1 MDKAGFP
8 IGDVAAADT
17 FPPVSKPTSPA
28 SEPAANGE
36 LQPLI
41 LSKVD
46 GLVGTLILNHEDKLN
61 CLSHA
66 LMDQL
71 MAGLEKLVKD
81 GVNVIVL
88 RANKGVKVW
97 SAGHDINELPE
108 PRRDPLSYGD
118 PLETLLRRVQ
128 DCAVPVIA
136 MVEGTVWGG
145 ACDLCCSCDM
155 VIATD
160 GSTFAM
166 TPAKIG
172 IPYNASGL
180 IHFINHIG
188 VNKAKEM
195 FFTARP
201 TPVTEAWNNGF
212 VNHHVPADDLER
224 FTYELARRIAKN
236 APLAVRAIK
245 AQFRLLTRGA
255 LLDAETAEK
264 IQAIRRKV
272 YDSADYAEG
281 IKSFKEKR
289 PPVFTGK

>member
-1 MDKAGFP
+1 MPTVRAR
-8 IGDVAAADT
+8 
-17 FPPVSKPTSPA
+17 VSNPTS
-28 SEPAANGE
+28 SHSTPAAEGAPA
-36 LQPLI
+36 QLI
-41 LSKVD
+41 LSTID
-46 GLVGTLILNHEDKLN
+46 GKVGTLTFNHEDKLN
-61 CLSHA
+61 CLSHL

-71 MAGLEKLVKD
+71 MAGLAKLESD

-88 RANKGVKVW
+88 RARRGVKVW

-118 PLETLLRRVQ
+118 PLETLLRHIQ
-128 DCAVPVIA
+128 DCPVPVIA

-212 VNHHVPADDLER
+212 VNHHVPADDLEK
-224 FTYELARRIAKN
+224 FTYDLAGRIAKN

-289 PPVFTGK
+289 PPVFRGK

>member
-1 MDKAGFP
+1 MS
-8 IGDVAAADT
+8 T
-17 FPPVSKPTSPA
+17 PVSPFPTASQPGDSPA
-28 SEPAANGE
+28 LIVSKSE
-36 LQPLI
+36 
-41 LSKVD
+41 
-46 GLVGTLILNHEDKLN
+46 GLVGTLTLNHEDKLN
-61 CLSHA
+61 CLSHL

-71 MAGLEKLVKD
+71 MAGMDKLVRD
-81 GVNVIVL
+81 GINVIVL

-118 PLETLLRRVQ
+118 PLETLLRHIQ
-128 DCAVPVIA
+128 DCPVPVIA

-180 IHFINHIG
+180 MHFVNHIG
-188 VNKAKEM
+188 LNKAKEM

-201 TPVTEAWNNGF
+201 TSVTEAWNNGF

-224 FTYELARRIAKN
+224 FTYDLAGRIAKN

-255 LLDAETAEK
+255 LIDAETAER

-281 IKSFKEKR
+281 IKAFKEKR

>member
-1 MDKAGFP
+1 M
-8 IGDVAAADT
+8 
-17 FPPVSKPTSPA
+17 
-28 SEPAANGE
+28 
-36 LQPLI
+36 PLI
-41 LSKVD
+41 LKSQERRI
-46 GLVGTLILNHEDKLN
+46 GTLQFNHEEKLN

-66 LMDQL
+66 LMAEFMENL
-71 MAGLEKLVKD
+71 TSLERE
-81 GVNVIVL
+81 GSYVIVV
-88 RANKGVKVW
+88 RARPGVKVW

-108 PRRDPLSYGD
+108 ARRDPLSHGD
-118 PLETLLRRVQ
+118 PLETLLRNVQ
-128 DCAVPVIA
+128 DCPVPVIA

-155 VIATD
+155 VVAAD

-172 IPYNASGL
+172 IPYNSSGL

-201 TPVTEAWNNGF
+201 TDVHEAWNNGF
-212 VNHHVPADDLER
+212 VNHQVSLEKLEE
-224 FTYELARRIAKN
+224 FTYGLAARIAGN

-245 AQFRLLTRGA
+245 AQFRLLTRGN
-255 LLDAETAEK
+255 LIDAETAER
-264 IQAIRRKV
+264 IQAIRRQV

-281 IKSFKEKR
+281 IRAFKEKR
-289 PPVFTGK
+289 RPEFRGQ

>member
-1 MDKAGFP
+1 MS
-8 IGDVAAADT
+8 T
-17 FPPVSKPTSPA
+17 PTSSTTATPQSDA
-28 SEPAANGE
+28 PT
-36 LQPLI
+36 LI
-41 LSKVD
+41 ISKAD
-46 GLVGTLILNHEDKLN
+46 GLVGTLILNHEEKLN
-61 CLSHA
+61 CLSHL

-71 MAGLEKLVKD
+71 MSGMDKLVHD

-118 PLETLLRRVQ
+118 PLETLLRHIQ
-128 DCAVPVIA
+128 DCPVPVIA

-180 IHFINHIG
+180 MHFVNHIG
-188 VNKAKEM
+188 LNKAKEM

-201 TPVTEAWNNGF
+201 TSVTEAWNNGF

-224 FTYELARRIAKN
+224 FTYDLAGRIAKN

-255 LLDAETAEK
+255 LIDAETAER

-281 IKSFKEKR
+281 IKAFKEKR
-289 PPVFTGK
+289 SPVFRGK

>member
-1 MDKAGFP
+1 M
-8 IGDVAAADT
+8 
-17 FPPVSKPTSPA
+17 
-28 SEPAANGE
+28 E
-36 LQPLI
+36 LINKSLENQI
-41 LSKVD
+41 
-46 GLVGTLILNHEDKLN
+46 GTLQFNNESKLN

-66 LMDQL
+66 FMNELMDGL
-71 MAGLEKLVKD
+71 HNLEKE
-81 GVNVIVL
+81 GAHVIVL
-88 RANKGVKVW
+88 RAKAGVKVW

-118 PLETLLRRVQ
+118 PLETLLRNIQ
-128 DCAVPVIA
+128 DCPVPVIA

-155 VIATD
+155 VIAAED
-160 GSTFAM
+160 STFAM

-180 IHFINHIG
+180 IHFVHHIG
-188 VNKAKEM
+188 LNKAKEM

-201 TPVTEAWNNGF
+201 ITVREALGNGF
-212 VNHHVPADDLER
+212 VNHEVPKNELQK
-224 FTYELARRIAKN
+224 FTYDTAGKIAKN

-255 LLDAETAEK
+255 LIDAETAER

-289 PPVFTGK
+289 PPVFQGK

>member
-1 MDKAGFP
+1 MPTVTALVSKTTTTTSDTAAP
-8 IGDVAAADT
+8 AAA
-17 FPPVSKPTSPA
+17 PA
-28 SEPAANGE
+28 
-36 LQPLI
+36 LI
-41 LSKVD
+41 LSSLD
-46 GLVGTLILNHEDKLN
+46 GKIGTLTFNHDEKLN
-61 CLSHA
+61 CLSHL
-66 LMDQL
+66 LMDQF
-71 MAGLEKLVKD
+71 MGGLEQLVKD

-88 RANKGVKVW
+88 RAHRGVKVW

-118 PLETLLRRVQ
+118 PLETLLRRIQ
-128 DCAVPVIA
+128 DCPVPVIA

-201 TPVTEAWNNGF
+201 APVTEAWNNGF
-212 VNHHVPADDLER
+212 VNHHVPADDLEK
-224 FTYELARRIAKN
+224 FTYDLAARIAKN

-245 AQFRLLTRGA
+245 AQFRMLTRGA

-289 PPVFTGK
+289 PPVFRGK

>member
-1 MDKAGFP
+1 MS
-8 IGDVAAADT
+8 T
-17 FPPVSKPTSPA
+17 PTSSTTATPQSDA
-28 SEPAANGE
+28 PS
-36 LQPLI
+36 LI
-41 LSKVD
+41 ISKAE
-46 GLVGTLILNHEDKLN
+46 GLVGTLILNHEEKLN
-61 CLSHA
+61 CLSHL

-71 MAGLEKLVKD
+71 MAGMDKLVRD
-81 GVNVIVL
+81 GINVIVL

-118 PLETLLRRVQ
+118 PLETLLRHIQ
-128 DCAVPVIA
+128 DCPVPVIA

-180 IHFINHIG
+180 MHFVNHIG
-188 VNKAKEM
+188 LNKAKEM

-201 TPVTEAWNNGF
+201 TSVTEAWNNGF

-224 FTYELARRIAKN
+224 FTYDLAGRIAKN

-255 LLDAETAEK
+255 LIDAETAER

-281 IKSFKEKR
+281 IKAFKEKR
-289 PPVFTGK
+289 SPVFRGK

>member
-1 MDKAGFP
+1 MS
-8 IGDVAAADT
+8 T
-17 FPPVSKPTSPA
+17 PTSSTTATPQSDA
-28 SEPAANGE
+28 PT
-36 LQPLI
+36 LI
-41 LSKVD
+41 ISKAD
-46 GLVGTLILNHEDKLN
+46 GLVGTLILNHEEKLN
-61 CLSHA
+61 CLSHL

-71 MAGLEKLVKD
+71 MSGMDKLVHD

-118 PLETLLRRVQ
+118 PLETLLRHIQ
-128 DCAVPVIA
+128 DCPVPVIA

-180 IHFINHIG
+180 MHFVNHIG
-188 VNKAKEM
+188 LNKAKEM

-201 TPVTEAWNNGF
+201 TSVTEAWNNGF

-224 FTYELARRIAKN
+224 FTYDLAVRIAKN

-255 LLDAETAEK
+255 LIDAETAER

-281 IKSFKEKR
+281 IKAFKEKR
-289 PPVFTGK
+289 SPVFRGK

>member
-1 MDKAGFP
+1 MNLIIKSF
-8 IGDVAAADT
+8 
-17 FPPVSKPTSPA
+17 
-28 SEPAANGE
+28 ANH
-36 LQPLI
+36 
-41 LSKVD
+41 
-46 GLVGTLILNHEDKLN
+46 VGTLQFNNEGRLN

-66 LMDQL
+66 LMDEL
-71 MAGLEKLVKD
+71 MSGLQELEKE
-81 GVNVIVL
+81 GAHVIVL
-88 RANKGVKVW
+88 RAKAGVKVW

-118 PLETLLRRVQ
+118 SLEMLLRHIQ
-128 DCAVPVIA
+128 DCALPVIA

-155 VIATD
+155 VIAAEEA
-160 GSTFAM
+160 TFAM

-180 IHFINHIG
+180 IHFVHHIG
-188 VNKAKEM
+188 LNKAKEM

-201 TPVTEAWNNGF
+201 ITVREALNNGF
-212 VNHHVPADDLER
+212 VNHEVSKHELEK
-224 FTYELARRIAKN
+224 FTYELAGKIARN

-255 LLDAETAEK
+255 LIDAETAER

-281 IKSFKEKR
+281 IKAFKEKR
-289 PPVFTGK
+289 PPVFQGC

>member
-1 MDKAGFP
+1 M
-8 IGDVAAADT
+8 INT
-17 FPPVSKPTSPA
+17 SSSPA
-28 SEPAANGE
+28 TASPQPADST
-36 LQPLI
+36 LI
-41 LSKVD
+41 ISTLD
-46 GLVGTLILNHEDKLN
+46 GRVGTLVFNHEEKLN
-61 CLSHA
+61 CLSHL

-71 MAGLEKLVKD
+71 MSGMDRLVHD
-81 GVNVIVL
+81 GANVIVL

-118 PLETLLRRVQ
+118 PLETLLRHIQ
-128 DCAVPVIA
+128 DCPVPVIA

-145 ACDLCCSCDM
+145 SCDLCCSCDM
-155 VIATD
+155 VVATD

-180 IHFINHIG
+180 MHFVNHIG
-188 VNKAKEM
+188 LNKAKEM

-201 TPVTEAWNNGF
+201 TSVTEAWNNGF

-224 FTYELARRIAKN
+224 FTYELAGRIARN

-245 AQFRLLTRGA
+245 AQFRHLTRGA
-255 LLDAETAEK
+255 LIDAETAER

-281 IKSFKEKR
+281 IKAFKEKR

>member
-1 MDKAGFP
+1 MPTVRARVSNPSFSHSTS
-8 IGDVAAADT
+8 AA
-17 FPPVSKPTSPA
+17 
-28 SEPAANGE
+28 EGAAP
-36 LQPLI
+36 QLI
-41 LSKVD
+41 ISSVD
-46 GLVGTLILNHEDKLN
+46 GNVGTLTFNHEDKLN
-61 CLSHA
+61 CLSHL

-71 MAGLEKLVKD
+71 MAGLAKLESD

-88 RANKGVKVW
+88 RARRGVKVW

-118 PLETLLRRVQ
+118 PLETLLRHIQ
-128 DCAVPVIA
+128 DCPVPVIA

-212 VNHHVPADDLER
+212 VNHHVPAVDLEK
-224 FTYELARRIAKN
+224 FTYDLAGRIAKN

-245 AQFRLLTRGA
+245 AQFRMLTRGA

-289 PPVFTGK
+289 PPVFRGK